1 MSNATTNRA
10 VIVTER
16 TTADGFSVNVYS
28 DGAIVG
34 AGAVVLAPRLPA
46 RCLWQAV
53 QSICSWDRAELPAL
67 VSHARKLA
75 ARKGEPEAGDFIRGV
90 AMTPAPAP
98 KTRVV
103 YEHCDRDHILNCRK
117 IYCRTCR
124 QGGSSRRVR
133 VSA

>member
-1 MSNATTNRA
+1 MPNATTNAANTVLASR
-10 VIVTER
+10 V
-16 TTADGFSVNVYS
+16 TADGFHVAIYG

-34 AGAVVLAPRLPA
+34 AGAVVLAPKLPA

-67 VSHARKLA
+67 VAHARKLA
-75 ARKGEPEAGDFIRGV
+75 ARKAEPEAGDFIRGV

-117 IYCRTCR
+117 IYCRVCKL
-124 QGGSSRRVR
+124 GSSSRRVR
-133 VSA
+133 A